1 MVHIMPLGAT
11 SELDQHPKN
20 TSHHRQ
26 VHLVSNGTEA
36 RTAASH
42 TLPQLKI
49 DNQKGKHS
57 NLYACICTLCTYI
70 HVWTLCTYIHVW
82 NCIYTHDTCHTYKF
96 CTCVCIYIIMI
107 LCYVFFHLCT
117 CQARP
122 NSPVLA
128 DPEVKDQRESKLPK
142 KPDFQS
148 RIKLPMMMHFIIVHQ
163 FISICWFFDS
173 LASFF
178 VQSCPIRWLWEGNT
192 WNMSVELGLHQQKP
206 SNYVHWWPAWV
217 DFQSKNDM
225 FISLVKIGI
234 RRYFNN

>member
-1 MVHIMPLGAT
+1 MSNWIRWLGIMKISGSMVHIMPLGAT

-96 CTCVCIYIIMI
+96 CTCVCVYIYIYYYDIM
-107 LCYVFFHLCT
+107 LCFFSSLHMPGPPQLTGAC
-117 CQARP
+117 R
-122 NSPVLA
+122 SGG
-128 DPEVKDQRESKLPK
+128 QRSTGK
-142 KPDFQS
+142 
-148 RIKLPMMMHFIIVHQ
+148 
-163 FISICWFFDS
+163 
-173 LASFF
+173 
-178 VQSCPIRWLWEGNT
+178 
-192 WNMSVELGLHQQKP
+192 
-206 SNYVHWWPAWV
+206 
-217 DFQSKNDM
+217 
-225 FISLVKIGI
+225 
-234 RRYFNN
+234 

>member
-1 MVHIMPLGAT
+1 MYEPYVHTYMYEIVYIHMT
-11 SELDQHPKN
+11 HVTRIN
-20 TSHHRQ
+20 F
-26 VHLVSNGTEA
+26 VHLCVY
-36 RTAASH
+36 
-42 TLPQLKI
+42 I
-49 DNQKGKHS
+49 YYYD
-57 NLYACICTLCTYI
+57 IMLC
-70 HVWTLCTYIHVW
+70 
-82 NCIYTHDTCHTYKF
+82 
-96 CTCVCIYIIMI
+96 
-107 LCYVFFHLCT
+107 FFHLCT

-148 RIKLPMMMHFIIVHQ
+148 RIKLPMMTHFIIVHQ